1 MEKVRL
7 NKYLSDAGV
16 CSRREADRL
25 TEQGKILVDGIPARM
40 GMKVNEENEIL
51 VDGRK
56 VVRQE
61 HPVLLAVYKPEGIVC
76 TTAQEEKDNIVDF
89 LHYPARIYPVGRLDK
104 TSEGL
109 ILMTNQ
115 GDLVNK
121 ILRGG
126 NAHEKEYI
134 VRINRPVTREFL
146 QAMSQGVPILDTI
159 TRPCRTEKL
168 DQYRFRIIL
177 TQGLNRQ
184 IRRMCEFLGVRV
196 VSLKRVRVMNICLG
210 QLKPGEYRQV
220 QGDELTAFLEQLK
233 DSLNAPGGRRG
244 SLQAMV
250 KQGNTAQQEPDK
262 RNGRQPIPDKRSP
275 GKRKPDGVRQAKYQ
289 ATDSRWK

>member
-1 MEKVRL
+1 MDKIRL

-25 TEQGKILVDGIPARM
+25 TEQGKILVDGIPALV
-40 GMKVNEENEIL
+40 GMKVSDENDIL

-56 VVRQE
+56 VARQE
-61 HPVLLAVYKPEGIVC
+61 RPVLLAVYKPEGIVC
-76 TTAQEEKDNIVDF
+76 TTAKEEKDNIVDF
-89 LHYPARIYPVGRLDK
+89 LRYPARVYPVGRLDK
-104 TSEGL
+104 ASEGL

-134 VRINRPVTREFL
+134 VKINRPVTREFL

-196 VSLKRVRVMNICLG
+196 LSLKRVRVMNIGLE
-210 QLKPGEYRQV
+210 QLKPGEYRQI
-220 QGDELTAFLEQLK
+220 QGTELTTFLEQLK
-233 DSLNAPGGRRG
+233 DSLNKPGGKGG
-244 SLQAMV
+244 SPHPTTGRSNETRQ
-250 KQGNTAQQEPDK
+250 TSDK
-262 RNGRQPIPDKRSP
+262 RTKDNGHRTETKS
-275 GKRKPDGVRQAKYQ
+275 RKEIG
-289 ATDSRWK
+289 

>member
-1 MEKVRL
+1 MEKIRL

-25 TEQGKILVDGIPARM
+25 TEQGSILVDGLPAQM
-40 GMKVNEENEIL
+40 GMKVNDENEIL
-51 VDGRK
+51 VNGRR
-56 VVRQE
+56 VTRQE
-61 HPVLLAVYKPEGIVC
+61 QPVLLAVYKPEGIVC
-76 TTAQEEKDNIVDF
+76 TTAREEKDNIVDF
-89 LHYPARIYPVGRLDK
+89 LHYPTRVYPVGRLDK
-104 TSEGL
+104 ASEGL

-134 VRINRPVTREFL
+134 VKINRPVTKEFL
-146 QAMSQGVPILDTI
+146 QAMSQGVPILDTV
-159 TRPCRTEKL
+159 TRPCQVERL
-168 DQYRFRIIL
+168 DQYRFCIIL

-196 VSLKRVRVMNICLG
+196 VSLKRVRVMNIVLG
-210 QLKPGEYRQV
+210 ELKPGEYRQI

-244 SLQAMV
+244 
-250 KQGNTAQQEPDK
+250 NPRQQMEI
-262 RNGRQPIPDKRSP
+262 NS
-275 GKRKPDGVRQAKYQ
+275 GKEVGEWTQSNESKN
-289 ATDSRWK
+289 

>member
-1 MEKVRL
+1 MDKIRL

-25 TEQGKILVDGIPARM
+25 TEQGKILVDGLPAQM
-40 GMKVNEENEIL
+40 GMKVDDENDIL
-51 VDGRK
+51 VNGRK
-56 VVRQE
+56 VMRQD

-76 TTAQEEKDNIVDF
+76 TTAKEEKDNIVDF
-89 LHYPARIYPVGRLDK
+89 LRYPSRIYPVGRLDK
-104 TSEGL
+104 ASEGL

-134 VRINRPVTREFL
+134 VRISRPVTGEFL

-159 TRPCRTEKL
+159 TKPCRTEKL
-168 DQYRFRIIL
+168 DQYRFRIVL

-196 VSLKRVRVMNICLG
+196 VSLKRVRVMNIGLG
-210 QLKPGEYRQV
+210 QLKPGEYRQIR
-220 QGDELTAFLEQLK
+220 GEELTVFLEQLK
-233 DSLNAPGGRRG
+233 DSLNAPGGKNG
-244 SLQAMV
+244 SLRQ
-250 KQGNTAQQEPDK
+250 TAEIRKTP
-262 RNGRQPIPDKRSP
+262 NARQRTK
-275 GKRKPDGVRQAKYQ
+275 
-289 ATDSRWK
+289 